1 MKHTIAVIVENK
13 SGVLTRIAGLF
24 SRRSFNIDSLSVGA
38 TDNPDYSRMTI
49 TVHGDR
55 DVLEQVIKQLSKLIN
70 VIRVSELD
78 ASESVE
84 RELAIIKVSADKE
97 SRSEIMQIVNIFRAK
112 IIDVSHRSMIIEVT
126 GDEEKID
133 AMVQLLRQFGI
144 KEIARTGKVSHKG
157 DSPHRQS
164 IDGEGSE
171 GSQGLR
177 IRGLPDTA

>member
-49 TVHGDR
+49 TVQGDR

-78 ASESVE
+78 ASESVV
-84 RELAIIKVSADKE
+84 RELAVIKVSADKE
-97 SRSEIMQIVNIFRAK
+97 NRSEIMQIVNIFRAK

-126 GDEEKID
+126 GDENKID
-133 AMVQLLRQFGI
+133 AMIQLLRQFGI
-144 KEIARTGKVSHKG
+144 KELARTGMVSMV
-157 DSPHRQS
+157 
-164 IDGEGSE
+164 
-171 GSQGLR
+171 
-177 IRGLPDTA
+177 RGARVIKA

>member
-55 DVLEQVIKQLSKLIN
+55 DILEQVIKQLSKLIN
-70 VIRVSELD
+70 VIRVSELEPG
-78 ASESVE
+78 ESIE

-144 KEIARTGKVSHKG
+144 KEMARTGKVSMV
-157 DSPHRQS
+157 
-164 IDGEGSE
+164 
-171 GSQGLR
+171 
-177 IRGLPDTA
+177 RGARVIKA

>member
-24 SRRSFNIDSLSVGA
+24 SRRYFNIDSLSVGA

-49 TVHGDR
+49 TVQGDR

-70 VIRVSELD
+70 VIRISELD
-78 ASESVE
+78 PGESIE

-112 IIDVSHRSMIIEVT
+112 IIDVSHRSMIIEAT
-126 GDEEKID
+126 GDEDKID
-133 AMVQLLRQFGI
+133 AIVQLLRQFGI
-144 KEIARTGKVSHKG
+144 KEMARTGKVSMV
-157 DSPHRQS
+157 
-164 IDGEGSE
+164 
-171 GSQGLR
+171 
-177 IRGLPDTA
+177 RGARVIKA

>member
-1 MKHTIAVIVENK
+1 MQHTIAVIMENK

-49 TVHGDR
+49 TVQGDR

-70 VIRVSELD
+70 VIRVSELE
-78 ASESVE
+78 AGESVE
-84 RELAIIKVSADKE
+84 RELAVIKVSADKE

-126 GDEEKID
+126 GDEEKVD
-133 AMVQLLRQFGI
+133 AIVQLLRQFGI
-144 KEIARTGKVSHKG
+144 KEIARTGKVSMV
-157 DSPHRQS
+157 
-164 IDGEGSE
+164 
-171 GSQGLR
+171 
-177 IRGLPDTA
+177 RGARVIKA

>member
-1 MKHTIAVIVENK
+1 MKHTIAVIMENK

-70 VIRVSELD
+70 VIRVSELEPG
-78 ASESVE
+78 ESVE

-126 GDEEKID
+126 EG
-133 AMVQLLRQFGI
+133 
-144 KEIARTGKVSHKG
+144 HKG
-157 DSPHRQS
+157 N
-164 IDGEGSE
+164 
-171 GSQGLR
+171 QGLR
-177 IRGLPDTA
+177 IRGLPDKKAGSHRIHYFCDYY